1 MIIRHSD
8 FTQEALDIGL
18 WGALLELAR
27 VDSVVD
33 TDDLEI
39 RVDRVTAIGFP
50 SPVPV
55 EISEMRCRLT
65 VDQVVEKMR
74 MYRAA
79 SLDEDLPKVVAV
91 FKVDWQRALEKDVGG
106 RIPFIKLM
114 RAFSGM
120 SLKEAVVFC
129 DRYLYRV

>member
-18 WGALLELAR
+18 WGALLELAG
-27 VDSVVD
+27 VDSVAD
-33 TDDLEI
+33 TDDIEI

-65 VDQVVEKMR
+65 VDQVVEKM
-74 MYRAA
+74 MEYRAA
-79 SLDEDLPKVVAV
+79 SLDEDLPKLIES
-91 FKVDWQRALEKDVGG
+91 FKADWQRALERGVGNK
-106 RIPFIKLM
+106 ITFIKVM
-114 RAFSGM
+114 RAFTGM
-120 SLKEAVVFC
+120 SLKDAVVFC